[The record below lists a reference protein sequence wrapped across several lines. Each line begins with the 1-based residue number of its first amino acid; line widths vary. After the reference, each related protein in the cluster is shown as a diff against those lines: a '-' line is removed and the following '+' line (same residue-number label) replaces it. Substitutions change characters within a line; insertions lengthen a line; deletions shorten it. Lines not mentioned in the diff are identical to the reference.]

1 MIRLSHTA
9 MEALTVCERKFQ
21 LNRLLTTSFS
31 GPSANPNFAFGHS
44 YEAGCVEFLLS
55 LDKDRALWK
64 SYMAYSGEDEYGIV
78 IPENSKKNE
87 MTAINLVQASF
98 PHLENLLEEWEIAT
112 FQGKPATQL
121 SFRVNIDETFY
132 YVGYIDLVLRNRF
145 TGRYAV
151 LDFKTTGLTLLV
163 LDPLYQN
170 SGQLIAYSI
179 VLDEIVGPELSSYDV
194 IYFVGQLGAGNGFQ
208 PKVSTLVFPKTLKD
222 RLNFFISLGMDVQ
235 RLAMMR
241 EYGIFPQRGG
251 SCLQYNKSC
260 FHFGTCGLHSLDK
273 EKVFKEDTTEYQFTF
288 SLDQIIEHHLE
299 RT

>member
-21 LNRLLTTSFS
+21 LNRLLTSSFS
-31 GPSANPNFAFGHS
+31 GPSTNPNFAFGHS

-55 LDKDRALWK
+55 LDRDKALWK

-112 FQGKPATQL
+112 FAGKPATQL

-151 LDFKTTGLTLLV
+151 LDFKTTGMALLV

-179 VLDEIVGPELSSYDV
+179 VLDEIVGPELSYYDV
-194 IYFVGQLGAGNGFQ
+194 IYFV
-208 PKVSTLVFPKTLKD
+208 
-222 RLNFFISLGMDVQ
+222 
-235 RLAMMR
+235 
-241 EYGIFPQRGG
+241 
-251 SCLQYNKSC
+251 
-260 FHFGTCGLHSLDK
+260 
-273 EKVFKEDTTEYQFTF
+273 
-288 SLDQIIEHHLE
+288 
-299 RT
+299 